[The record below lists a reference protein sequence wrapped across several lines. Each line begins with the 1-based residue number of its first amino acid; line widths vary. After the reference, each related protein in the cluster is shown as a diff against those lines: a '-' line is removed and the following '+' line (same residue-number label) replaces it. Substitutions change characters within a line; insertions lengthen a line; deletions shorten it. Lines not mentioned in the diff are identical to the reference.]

1 MTNIIAQVDCGNS
14 PKKEFLKDFV
24 IALAKADREF
34 VLGSIT
40 EDIQWKIVGQVIY
53 TNKEQFI
60 QQVQQQPIWKVEEL
74 RVEAV
79 VTHGTDAS
87 VSGRVLTATGAR
99 FAFCH
104 VLKFKAFKGAL
115 IKKLQ
120 TFIMEEKEGM
130 VSSA

>member
-24 IALAKADREF
+24 IALARADREF
-34 VLGSIT
+34 VLGGIT
-40 EDIQWKIVGQVIY
+40 EDIQWEIVGQVTY

-60 QQVQQQPIWKVEEL
+60 QQIQQQPIWKVEEL

-87 VSGRVLTATGAR
+87 VSGRGRTCEGSLLALCTVLT
-99 FAFCH
+99 FQ
-104 VLKFKAFKGAL
+104 AFKGAL
-115 IKKLQ
+115 SKKLQ
-120 TFIMEEKEGM
+120 SSIMEEQEGM